1 MMENSFFIYTGKGNA
16 IQIERFHI
24 CTWEFKN
31 NSSLVEFGFE
41 ISKESI
47 TEDNLTVFL
56 FIPWVKKSC
65 KTEDL
70 YEKLRDSD
78 NSRFIFND
86 SISATKYLKHNT
98 NNSGVIHTFSGR
110 NELCVLPA
118 EIKINED
125 KIVSATL
132 NLKGYREYEQESKP
146 NVYFR
151 FWIKPSAPFISMR
164 KKGVSKSTIIYDIKV
179 NERRNI
185 PSARI
190 EYFNER
196 EFCKIKYCFSFNILP
211 NKYDI
216 MFFDNTSLKNV
227 RTLEYESF
235 NKYLGDKRVKKDELI
250 VVFNKK
256 EVKEFEKVK
265 VAESFS
271 FFSIYSMERI
281 GPGQFVLAFLI
292 NIVCGVLLFIPAYR
306 KSFESELP
314 FSQVWSNLPI
324 EILVALG
331 VVIVAMF
338 YFIWP
343 TIQNSFNKVLD
354 WFKNKKAK
362 NESTS

>member
-1 MMENSFFIYTGKGNA
+1 MENSFFIYTGKGDA
-16 IQIERFHI
+16 VQIERFHI
-24 CTWEFKN
+24 CSWEFNN

-47 TEDNLTVFL
+47 TKDSLIISL
-56 FIPWVKKSC
+56 FIPWAEKSC
-65 KTEDL
+65 ETKDL
-70 YEKLRDSD
+70 YDKLSIAD

-86 SISATKYLKHNT
+86 SISATKYLKNHT

-118 EIKINED
+118 EIKIDED
-125 KIVSATL
+125 KIVTASL
-132 NLKGYREYEQESKP
+132 NLNPYRDYEQEPKP

-151 FWIKPSAPFISMR
+151 FWIKPNVPFISMR

-185 PSARI
+185 PDNKT
-190 EYFNER
+190 EYFNDQ

-216 MFFDNTSLKNV
+216 VFFDNTSLKNV

-256 EVKEFEKVK
+256 EVTGFEKKK

-281 GPGQFVLAFLI
+281 GPGQFALAILI
-292 NIVCGVLLFIPAYR
+292 NIICGVLLFIPAYR
-306 KSFESELP
+306 KTFVPEISLSE
-314 FSQVWSNLPI
+314 VWSVLPSEIFIALSIAFATLIYFILPI
-324 EILVALG
+324 IIYKMKTGWSWLLIKFG
-331 VVIVAMF
+331 
-338 YFIWP
+338 
-343 TIQNSFNKVLD
+343 L
-354 WFKNKKAK
+354 KK
-362 NESTS
+362 

>member
-1 MMENSFFIYTGKGNA
+1 MENSFFIYTRKDNT

-24 CTWEFKN
+24 CSWEFNN
-31 NSSLVEFGFE
+31 NSSLVEFGLE

-47 TEDNLTVFL
+47 KNDNLTISL
-56 FIPWVKKSC
+56 SIPWVEKSC
-65 KTEDL
+65 ETKDL
-70 YEKLRDSD
+70 YEKLSIAD

-86 SISATKYLKHNT
+86 SISATKYLKPNT

-118 EIKINED
+118 DIKIGED
-125 KIVSATL
+125 KIVTATL
-132 NLKGYREYEQESKP
+132 NLKAYREYNQESKP
-146 NVYFR
+146 NIYFR
-151 FWIKPSAPFISMR
+151 FWIKPSVPFISMR

-185 PSARI
+185 PDNKI
-190 EYFNER
+190 EYFNDQ

-216 MFFDNTSLKNV
+216 VFFDNASLKNV

-256 EVKEFEKVK
+256 QDS
-265 VAESFS
+265 ESFS

-281 GPGQFVLAFLI
+281 GPGQFALAILI

-306 KSFESELP
+306 KSFEPELP

-324 EILVALG
+324 EIFLALG
-331 VVIVAMF
+331 VAITTLF

-343 TIQNSFNKVLD
+343 TIQNTFNKVIS
-354 WFKNKKAK
+354 WFKNEKGKK
-362 NESTS
+362 